1 MIQNDTG
8 WQQLLG
14 QYFEPALL
22 EEIRLQG
29 QLLQVEEGTVIL
41 HPGDTIR
48 VIPIV
53 VTGAIKVSRRD
64 EDDNELL
71 LYYISAKESCAMTFT
86 CCMESSPSEIQAV
99 AEEATTLI
107 AIPVA
112 IMDTWMMKYST
123 WKRFVMHTIRQ
134 RFSELLETLD
144 QVAFQ
149 QLDDRLIHYLRKKS
163 EATGSTLIN
172 LSHEQIA
179 NELATSR
186 VVISRLLKQL
196 EKEKRVLL
204 YRHQVKLLHTL

>member
-1 MIQNDTG
+1 MQTNN
-8 WQQLLG
+8 LG
-14 QYFEPALL
+14 QLNSIFEPALL
-22 EEIRLQG
+22 DE
-29 QLLQVEEGTVIL
+29 LLQHGRFLEVKEGDIIL
-41 HPGDTIR
+41 NAGDSIR

-53 VTGAIKVSRRD
+53 IEGTIKVFRQDD
-64 EDDNELL
+64 EGNELL
-71 LYYISAKESCAMTFT
+71 LYYITSAESCAMTFT

-112 IMDTWMMKYST
+112 IMDSWMMKYST